1 MTAAKCSE
9 CGANIIREAKFCPKC
24 GVPAP
29 EPSADEDPAG
39 AYPERKNER
48 QSIPLPK
55 RAVAAPPPRM
65 ARPSPPK
72 LPPQV
77 EKTVGTESRH
87 RTSKTFWLLL
97 VVIGSIALAA
107 GAFWQRDLIFGTTDP
122 EMVEQSNSIS
132 SPSETQTDVS
142 SQLPTVAKDPLE
154 QGVFPEQPAYNE
166 SADVGPAQ
174 LQEAYPPANTRQR
187 RSNGYSDRQRY
198 GQGDEGDVSISD
210 GPGGTRIQ
218 AGDLVIED

>member
-29 EPSADEDPAG
+29 GPSADQGPASE
-39 AYPERKNER
+39 YPEHKNER
-48 QSIPLPK
+48 QSIPPPK

-107 GAFWQRDLIFGTTDP
+107 GAFWQRDSIFGTTDP

-142 SQLPTVAKDPLE
+142 SQLPTVAKDPME

-166 SADVGPAQ
+166 SADGGPAQ
-174 LQEAYPPANTRQR
+174 LQEGYPPANARQR

>member
-1 MTAAKCSE
+1 
-9 CGANIIREAKFCPKC
+9 
-24 GVPAP
+24 
-29 EPSADEDPAG
+29 
-39 AYPERKNER
+39 
-48 QSIPLPK
+48 
-55 RAVAAPPPRM
+55 M

-142 SQLPTVAKDPLE
+142 SQLPTVTEDPLE

-166 SADVGPAQ
+166 SADGGPAQ

>member
-1 MTAAKCSE
+1 MTTAKCSE

-29 EPSADEDPAG
+29 EPSADEDTAG
-39 AYPERKNER
+39 AYPERNNER

-77 EKTVGTESRH
+77 EKTVGTESRQK
-87 RTSKTFWLLL
+87 TSKTFWLLL

-142 SQLPTVAKDPLE
+142 SQLPTVAEDPLE

-166 SADVGPAQ
+166 SADGGPAE